1 MSKQTETEKKETWT
15 RFAASATD
23 FASSDGFDE
32 VDAMSITRLIEKG
45 NANPKRQ
52 SRCTASIRTICMDIA
67 GNPFGSHSSLN
78 AAATDT
84 VDAAQKAIAGIAAL
98 FNKGG
103 SAVQGLLV
111 PHGRTVVK
119 TADGETV
126 KDDDGNAV
134 KKTHWIDGAELTT
147 MLQDSMHD
155 AAVRLQKAGWDGS
168 VEGLTALIDGGSN

>member
-1 MSKQTETEKKETWT
+1 MVKQTETQKTETWT
-15 RFAASATD
+15 KFAAQATD
-23 FASSDGFDE
+23 FSSAEGFDE

-67 GNPFGSHSSLN
+67 GNPFGSHSSLT
-78 AAATDT
+78 APVATT
-84 VDAAQKAIAGIAAL
+84 LESAQKAIAGIAAL

-103 SAVQGLLV
+103 PTVRGLLV

-119 TADGETV
+119 NADGETV

-134 KKTHWIDGAELTT
+134 KKTQYDDGADFLQT
-147 MLQDSMHD
+147 MLDNMHD

-168 VEGLTALIDGGSN
+168 EDGLQAIIDGGSN